1 MTDFDDK
8 NGRFVD
14 PEDDYE
20 DYNEPETEECEE
32 EDDDEEE
39 YAVGYCNPPKHT
51 RFKKGQSGNPMGR
64 PKASA
69 NQSESLAKE
78 LSKTIAI
85 RENGQAKNVKIMDA
99 IAKKAVALALQGN
112 ISILKMFLS
121 NPIIDPCLFKD
132 AIFKYN
138 TDKKDIPKPLSP
150 ELRLIVNKAKEL
162 GRELHSRETEKR
174 ERGEIE

>member
-8 NGRFVD
+8 NSRFVD

-20 DYNEPETEECEE
+20 
-32 EDDDEEE
+32 EE
-39 YAVGYCNPPKHT
+39 YTVGYCNPPKHT
-51 RFKKGQSGNPMGR
+51 RFKKGQSGNPKGR

-78 LSKTIAI
+78 LSKIIAI
-85 RENGQAKNVKIMDA
+85 TENGQAKNVKVMDV

-112 ISILKMFLS
+112 ISILKIFLS
-121 NPIIDPCLFKD
+121 NPMIDPYLFKD

-150 ELRLIVNKAKEL
+150 ELRLIVNKAKEQI
-162 GRELHSRETEKR
+162 RKITESQKR